1 MRRVRKHRRLYSN
14 EGGRGTHRELAG
26 LKESRETEAT
36 EKSSKHSKPVPGSSV
51 GGREAEDTITR

>member
-1 MRRVRKHRRLYSN
+1 VKNRKSIWNHER
-14 EGGRGTHRELAG
+14 GGRTVEKHA
-26 LKESRETEAT
+26 ETEAT